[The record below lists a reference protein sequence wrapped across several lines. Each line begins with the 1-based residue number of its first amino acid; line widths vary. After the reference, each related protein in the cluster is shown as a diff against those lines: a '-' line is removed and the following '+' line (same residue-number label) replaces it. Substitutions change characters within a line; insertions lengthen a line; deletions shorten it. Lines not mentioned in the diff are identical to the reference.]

1 MSNSSK
7 KRLTSRDATKLAIF
21 AVLVM
26 IAVLYLVDRPATE
39 ASGISGD
46 SVGGLADDKLA
57 RSAFSDAATV
67 FFSPRCSNC
76 HPSGDAPTQGD
87 TMITHSMDVKRGT
100 DGRGV
105 GELKCAVCH
114 QDINLDGDNM
124 PPGATDWHMPGAEHK
139 MSFRGITVGQLC
151 RNLKDPLMNGGRKTA
166 KDAVEH
172 ISTDPKVL
180 WAWSPGNGRT
190 TPPLGQAEF
199 LKKMNEWVANGA
211 ACPE

>member
-1 MSNSSK
+1 MGITRQKISILVIVAGIFGLTGIDLVRRSSEA
-7 KRLTSRDATKLAIF
+7 R
-21 AVLVM
+21 V
-26 IAVLYLVDRPATE
+26 E
-39 ASGISGD
+39 ASGLFAD
-46 SVGGLADDKLA
+46 GGKDDKKA
-57 RSAFSDAATV
+57 RDAFSEASKV
-67 FFSPRCSNC
+67 FFSPRCMNC
-76 HPSGDAPTQGD
+76 HPPGDTPTQGD
-87 TMITHSMDVKRGT
+87 AMITHSMEVKRGP

-114 QDINLDGDNM
+114 QDVNLDGDNM

-139 MSFRGITVGQLC
+139 MAFRGITAGQLC
-151 RNLKDPLMNGGRKTA
+151 RNLKDPIQNGGKQTA

-180 WAWSPGNGRT
+180 WAWAPGNGRT
-190 TPPLGQAEF
+190 SPPLGQAEF